1 MFVTNVERQEER
13 KGAPVNG
20 RAIGLLGKMERNER
34 EYDEAIAYALSL
46 ASAWSYADPQALH
59 DVMNSLG
66 FENRCYAITLNNDAR
81 FAGTSASLLQHVDG
95 SAAILCFRGTEP
107 ANTKGRLA
115 DASVEP
121 DRLHAWDAVRSGVYR
136 SRKPMARYIAC
147 RLRRAMNARSVVD
160 QKGELV
166 SVDAPACSDA
176 TGEPLKHRLKA
187 LYITGHG
194 LGGALA
200 VLAAAMIFQDKEHED
215 IRNVVRGIYT
225 YGQPRIGNELSARR
239 CQNTYGHLLYRHVL
253 RCIRHIHAN
262 DSAPMFPPPSI
273 GRVEHF
279 GHELRSS
286 AAGWVFSE
294 QPARRAD
301 AALFGSTVDV
311 LAWVEQRLPLVRRL
325 QLPFSSDDHAPHRYV
340 SVSQRSLRLR
350 RPELGGES
358 S

>member
-13 KGAPVNG
+13 KGTPANG
-20 RAIGLLGKMERNER
+20 SALDLLGKMERNQR
-34 EYDEAIAYALSL
+34 EYDETIAYALSL
-46 ASAWSYADPQALH
+46 ASAWSYADPQTLH

-66 FENRCYAITLNNDAR
+66 FENRCYAVTLSNDSVSVR
-81 FAGTSASLLQHVDG
+81 TSASLLQHVDG
-95 SAAILCFRGTEP
+95 SAAILCFRGTERATP
-107 ANTKGRLA
+107 INRLT

-121 DRLHAWDAVRSGVYR
+121 DRFHAWEAVQGGLYR
-136 SRKPMARYIAC
+136 SRMPMTRYIAC
-147 RLRRAMNARSVVD
+147 RLKRAMKGQSVVD
-160 QKGELV
+160 QKSELV

-200 VLAAAMIFQDKEHED
+200 ALAAAMIFQDKEHEG
-215 IRNVVRGIYT
+215 IRDVVRGVYT
-225 YGQPRIGNELSARR
+225 YGQPRIGNEIFARR
-239 CQNTYGHLLYRHVL
+239 CQDAYGRLLF
-253 RCIRHIHAN
+253 RHIHAN
-262 DSAPMFPPPSI
+262 DVVPMFPPPSI
-273 GRVEHF
+273 GRFEQF

-301 AALFGSTVDV
+301 AAPFGSTVDV
-311 LAWVEQRLPLVRRL
+311 LAWIKQRLPLVRRL
-325 QLPFSSDDHAPHRYV
+325 HLPFSSDDHAPHWYV

-350 RPELGGES
+350 RSELVLERG
-358 S
+358 